1 VVVEVEVTKIQLDL
15 VEEVREDLD
24 QQQDFQFLL
33 RLIQ

>member
-15 VEEVREDLD
+15 VEEVLGDLD